1 MLRFLRAPYKRGEN
15 PQRERRNG
23 MEEMIVWCICSA
35 VLSGAAGFGAGWRV
49 GRGRLRKKLSENS
62 VAGCFLKLLNY

>member
-1 MLRFLRAPYKRGEN
+1 
-15 PQRERRNG
+15 
-23 MEEMIVWCICSA
+23 MEEVIVWCLGSA
-35 VLSGAAGFGAGWRV
+35 VLTGMAGFGVGWRV

>member
-1 MLRFLRAPYKRGEN
+1 
-15 PQRERRNG
+15 
-23 MEEMIVWCICSA
+23 MEEVIVWCFCSA
-35 VLSGAAGFGAGWRV
+35 VLTGAAGFGAGWRV